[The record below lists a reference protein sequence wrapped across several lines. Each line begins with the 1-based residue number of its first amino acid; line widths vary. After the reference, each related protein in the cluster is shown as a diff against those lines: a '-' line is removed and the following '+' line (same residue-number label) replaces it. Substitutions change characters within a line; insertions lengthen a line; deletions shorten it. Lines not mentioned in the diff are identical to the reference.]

1 MDQRDFQAL
10 KTRIPGQVSEKVR
23 ETVEKLDRLW
33 QTMGFSID
41 EKNERTDMI
50 TYHFNE
56 LAEKMLSEETEVK
69 IKFFQ
74 KNSSTR
80 TQKRSFMIKRK
91 TRNLRKR
98 PEVDV
103 SEILDLVSFK
113 SFSRKSLKPKRIHE
127 TCPTA

>member
-1 MDQRDFQAL
+1 MKNFFRKLKIGKPKNPAMDQRDFQAL
-10 KTRIPGQVSEKVR
+10 KTRIPGQVSDKVR

-69 IKFFQ
+69 IKL
-74 KNSSTR
+74 K
-80 TQKRSFMIKRK
+80 
-91 TRNLRKR
+91 
-98 PEVDV
+98 
-103 SEILDLVSFK
+103 K
-113 SFSRKSLKPKRIHE
+113 SFPRPAR
-127 TCPTA
+127 

>member
-1 MDQRDFQAL
+1 MKFFFRKLKIGKPKNPAMDQRDFQTL
-10 KTRIPGQVSEKVR
+10 KTRIPGQVSDKVR

-69 IKFFQ
+69 IKFKKKFP
-74 KNSSTR
+74 STR
-80 TQKRSFMIKRK
+80 TQRWLLFMIK
-91 TRNLRKR
+91 
-98 PEVDV
+98 
-103 SEILDLVSFK
+103 
-113 SFSRKSLKPKRIHE
+113 
-127 TCPTA
+127 